1 MFRVI
6 VYYKGESSEEFKVN
20 WKNVDAQ
27 VREKYKL
34 KFIYA
39 RGGTTDGHLAVSSL
53 RLKKDILEEMCK
65 TKLTIDEIKFTFEKA
80 EGECLKD
87 FWQDHGNHYNFCT

>member
-1 MFRVI
+1 MI
-6 VYYKGESSEEFKVN
+6 IYYKANSKEEEFKVN
-20 WKNVDAQ
+20 WKNVDAT

-39 RGGTTDGHLAVSSL
+39 RGSAQDGHLAVSSL
-53 RLKKDILEEMCK
+53 RLKRDILKTMCD
-65 TKLTIDEIKFTFEKA
+65 TKLTIDETEFTFEEAK
-80 EGECLKD
+80 GECLKE